1 MDRKTSRFTV
11 KVFDPNRD
19 PSVAEML
26 KAEMAKDARV
36 TGIRA
41 PGKFAMVTTAKGTF
55 WLDDEG
61 VGDTRSIETQGCPVQ
76 FYRTLTPNHFEV
88 IPFAT
93 AKYSLDECKA
103 CVTGEEVTLDK
114 FIGYGRRKDGNF
126 EQWEAALEKAD
137 KQ

>member
-26 KAEMAKDARV
+26 KAEMEKDARV
-36 TGIRA
+36 VGIRA
-41 PGKFAMVTTAKGTF
+41 PGKFGLIATAQGTF

-61 VGDTRSIETQGCPVQ
+61 VGNTRKIESEGCPVE
-76 FYRTLTPNHFEV
+76 FYRSLVGGFEV

-93 AKYSLDECKA
+93 AKYSLEECKA
-103 CVTGEEVTLDK
+103 CETGEVMSLDK
-114 FIGYGRRKDGNF
+114 FIGAGGRKDENYAR
-126 EQWEAALEKAD
+126 WESFLAI
-137 KQ
+137 